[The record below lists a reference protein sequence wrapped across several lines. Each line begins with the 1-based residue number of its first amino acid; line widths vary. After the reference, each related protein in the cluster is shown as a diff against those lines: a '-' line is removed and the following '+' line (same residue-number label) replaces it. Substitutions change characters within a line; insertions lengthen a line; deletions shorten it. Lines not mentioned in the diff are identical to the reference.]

1 MAGLSGFAHPPGGM
15 LAVLEDRG
23 LRRTFQGR
31 TESGGP
37 LPPTSRPAIRSTV
50 PGSATDT
57 QTVPSVAATSS
68 GLPHLWRA
76 ECLASKEGCA
86 CQYFWYR
93 ATELAAAFARLRAL
107 PLRC

>member
-57 QTVPSVAATSS
+57 PD
-68 GLPHLWRA
+68 
-76 ECLASKEGCA
+76 
-86 CQYFWYR
+86 
-93 ATELAAAFARLRAL
+93 RAL
-107 PLRC
+107 CGRDIERTTTLVEG